1 MNLSVRDLRARLMSG
16 DDTFLLDVRPSKEFA
31 AWRIEGKRPID
42 TLNVPY
48 TRMLADA
55 EDDIAAAAAVY
66 LKTNFGDRIPRSS
79 LVVTVCAKGG
89 TSAFVA
95 AGLRALGYDAIN
107 LDGGMLA
114 WGNHYESLVVVE
126 EIGFVVIQVARPA
139 RGCLSWIVV
148 SGEEAVVVDPLRSV
162 TPYLEILAARRAR
175 VSAVIDTHAH
185 ADHISGGRAL
195 ASASGAPYYLHPY
208 DAIHPMDLLPAK
220 LDFKFLQEGSTVA
233 FGRSHLEVLHVPGHT
248 LGSVALLVDRRYLFA
263 GDTLFVES
271 VSRPDLGGQ
280 AQAWT
285 PMHHASLRRLLEIG
299 GEVLLLPGHF
309 SSAGESDPRGAYVV
323 PLAALAARN
332 EGARMALGD
341 LASFASYIQSSLPV
355 FPPQYVDIKR
365 VNAGLLEVDEDR
377 ARELELGKN
386 VCALAGARSAP

>member
-1 MNLSVRDLRARLMSG
+1 MNLSVGDLSARLKSG
-16 DDTFLLDVRPSKEFA
+16 DAIFLLDVRPSKEFA

-55 EDDIAAAAAVY
+55 EDDIAAAAAAY
-66 LKTNFGDRIPRSS
+66 LEKNFGDRIPRAS

-95 AGLRALGYDAIN
+95 AGLRSLGFDAVN

-114 WGNHYESLVVVE
+114 WGNYYESLAVVE
-126 EIGFVVIQVARPA
+126 EPGFAVIQVARPA
-139 RGCLSWIVV
+139 RGCLSWILV
-148 SGEEAVVVDPLRSV
+148 SGEEAVVVDPLRS
-162 TPYLEILAARRAR
+162 TIPYLEILAARRAR

-195 ASASGAPYYLHPY
+195 ASASDAPYYLHPY

-220 LDFKFLQEGSTVA
+220 LDFKYLQEGSTLS
-233 FGRSHLEVLHVPGHT
+233 FGRSHLQVFHVPGHT
-248 LGSVALLVDRRYLFA
+248 LGAVALLVDRRYLFA
-263 GDTLFVES
+263 ADTLFVES
-271 VSRPDLGGQ
+271 VSRPDLGGH
-280 AQAWT
+280 AEGWT
-285 PMHHASLRRLLEIG
+285 PMHHASLRRLLGMG
-299 GEVLLLPGHF
+299 GEVLLFPGHF
-309 SSAGESDPRGAYVV
+309 SSHDESDPRGAYVA
-323 PLAALAARN
+323 PLAVLASRN

-341 LASFASYIQSSLPV
+341 PASFASYIQSSLPV

-386 VCALAGARSAP
+386 VCALAGAKTAP

>member
-1 MNLSVRDLRARLMSG
+1 MNLSVGDLRARLMS
-16 DDTFLLDVRPSKEFA
+16 DDATFLLDVRPSKEFA

-42 TLNVPY
+42 ALNVPY

-55 EDDIAAAAAVY
+55 EDDIAAAAATY
-66 LKTNFGDRIPRSS
+66 LEKNFSDKIPRAS

-95 AGLRALGYDAIN
+95 AGLRSLGYDAVN

-114 WGNHYESLVVVE
+114 WGNHYESLTVVE
-126 EIGFVVIQVARPA
+126 EPGFTVIQVARPA

-148 SGEEAVVVDPLRSV
+148 SDQEAVVVDPLRSV
-162 TPYLEILAARRAR
+162 TPYLEILETRRVRAK
-175 VSAVIDTHAH
+175 AVVDTHAH

-195 ASASGAPYYLHPY
+195 ASATGAPYYLHPY

-220 LDFKFLQEGSTVA
+220 MDFKFLSEASTLS
-233 FGRSHLEVLHVPGHT
+233 FGRSHVEVFHVPGHT
-248 LGSVALLVDRRYLFA
+248 LGAVALLVDRRYLVA

-271 VSRPDLGGQ
+271 VSRPDLGGHSEG
-280 AQAWT
+280 WT
-285 PMHHASLRRLLEIG
+285 PMHHASLRRLLGLGE
-299 GEVLLLPGHF
+299 EVLLFPGHF
-309 SSAGESDPRGAYVV
+309 SSAGESDPRGAYVA
-323 PLAALAARN
+323 PLAALRGRN

-341 LASFASYIQSSLPV
+341 PASFAAYIQASLPV

-365 VNAGLLEVDEDR
+365 VNTGLLEVDEDR

-386 VCALAGARSAP
+386 VCALAVAKALD